1 MSKFTNTITLDSKP
15 TQRIVKRLSLL
26 AFTSLRYTTNS
37 TAQIP
42 NVLNLAASDV
52 RDAWRETAQTKS

>member
-1 MSKFTNTITLDSKP
+1 MSKVTHTITLESKP
-15 TQRIVKRLSLL
+15 TQRIVKRLALL